1 MYNEIHLVLPEYIL
15 FMISLQRFRISSII
29 SCLIQKGYDE
39 VTAHSV
45 SFLIALSEGDKDLSD
60 FEPTEDGV
68 KYTQFIETQCFNGF
82 KLDLPSDVVKSLAKK
97 LWIKI
102 TEGSRGE
109 VTFTEEE
116 LNLMKKLGINI

>member
-1 MYNEIHLVLPEYIL
+1 MARTYTL

-29 SCLIQKGYDE
+29 SCLVQKGYDE

-45 SFLIALSEGDKDLSD
+45 SFLLALSEGDKDLSD

-68 KYTQFIETQCFNGF
+68 KYTQFVETKCFDN
-82 KLDLPSDVVKSLAKK
+82 LDLDSLPPDVVKSLAKK
-97 LWIKI
+97 LWVKI
-102 TEGSRGE
+102 TEESRGE

-116 LNLMKKLGINI
+116 LNLMKKLGLEL

>member
-1 MYNEIHLVLPEYIL
+1 
-15 FMISLQRFRISSII
+15 MISLQRFRISSII

-45 SFLIALSEGDKDLSD
+45 SFLLALSEGDKDLSD

-82 KLDLPSDVVKSLAKK
+82 KLDLSPDVVKSLAKK

-102 TEGSRGE
+102 TEGRGE

-116 LNLMKKLGINI
+116 LNLMKKLGLTSFLPR

>member
-1 MYNEIHLVLPEYIL
+1 M
-15 FMISLQRFRISSII
+15 
-29 SCLIQKGYDE
+29 
-39 VTAHSV
+39 
-45 SFLIALSEGDKDLSD
+45 SFLLALSEGDKDLSD

-68 KYTQFIETQCFNGF
+68 RYTQFVETQCFDNV

-102 TEGSRGE
+102 TEESGGE

-116 LNLMKKLGINI
+116 LNLMKKLGLTSFLPRTL